1 MTKDM
6 PEVET
11 FRMNSLVRAEAA
23 SKDLKKILAD
33 VQRPMVLG
41 KCREAVARMYGYA
54 GWRALTGAPGG
65 APSPDDAEAGDDVRS
80 ARHDHQ
86 IRILMDIGLDRPIAE
101 TVRSRL
107 SPTGRG
113 GEDTALHRP
122 IELSDTAQYHPERQ
136 QRSIIAVE
144 RDSDLSEDESL
155 MGIFRAVDEWIGT
168 RALLPLDDM
177 ALHIYRFEALY
188 DPIREILDGRGRILD
203 ASVVAAELAG
213 IDLGEGHYAGEWKG
227 MPTTY
232 VHLGTNAFPSP
243 WPGCGIEGCYIKV
256 SEPGLSTDEREI
268 EVIFVVSQE
277 YAPDPG
283 LGIGEDFLGFSY
295 QDFIQANRHINAYA
309 TAELDEDGRAPPIR
323 LADVISGLGKTE
335 HEAPYVE
342 AWKPYLLAPFTAA
355 WNALRAW
362 KEGTLPIRYGLLSDM
377 PEDLFAAMARAR
389 TEKQRERLFKRAS
402 DEDGYIVQFLGGIP
416 VEPTRGPIRE
426 VDFPYPEVAD
436 PEDWA
441 AGYLEMAAFAG
452 YPSVRLHLA
461 RKALAVLAKTDA
473 GEHVN
478 AKVRASINEEAA
490 LSELGRWDEA
500 LAAARR
506 CLAFDVS
513 DGPGTRFRLASLLI
527 RNDDEAGG
535 RDLLA
540 RYETDPVGGSTLL
553 WAKALLLARFGT
565 PEQAKTAV
573 AQAVAEAPHVRD
585 RLLGG
590 DGHPERWYDLGM
602 YDYIRD
608 PYGDRARAWE
618 AYAAAGMLRD
628 GWTALPDH
636 RSLIG

>member
-1 MTKDM
+1 MTNDM
-6 PEVET
+6 PAVET
-11 FRMNSLVRAEAA
+11 FRMNSLVRAEAV
-23 SKDLKKILAD
+23 SKDLKKILTN

-54 GWRALTGAPGG
+54 DWRAMTGSQGG
-65 APSPDDAEAGDDVRS
+65 VPSPDDAEAGDDVRS

-86 IRILMDIGLDRPIAE
+86 VRILMDIGLDRPVAE

-113 GEDTALHRP
+113 GEDAAAHRP
-122 IELSDTAQYHPERQ
+122 IELDDTAQYHPERL

-144 RDSDLSEDESL
+144 RDSDLPEDGSL
-155 MGIFRAVDEWIGT
+155 LGIFDAVEEWIGT

-177 ALHIYRFEALY
+177 ALERYRFEGLY

-203 ASVVAAELAG
+203 ASAVAPELAG
-213 IDLGEGHYAGEWKG
+213 IALGEGQYAGEWEG

-256 SEPGLSTDEREI
+256 SEPGLSLDAREI
-268 EVIFVVSQE
+268 RAIFVVSQE
-277 YAPDPG
+277 YAPDPQ

-295 QDFIQANRHINAYA
+295 QDFIQANRHIDAYA
-309 TAELDEDGRAPPIR
+309 DAEIDEDGKAPPVR
-323 LADVISGLGKTE
+323 VADVISGLRETE
-335 HEAPYVE
+335 YEAAYVE
-342 AWKPYLLAPFTAA
+342 AWKPYLAAPFTAA

-377 PEDLFAAMARAR
+377 PEDLFANMARAR
-389 TEKQRERLFKRAS
+389 TEKQLERLFKRAS
-402 DEDGYIVQFLGGIP
+402 DEDGYVVQFLGGVP
-416 VEPTRGPIRE
+416 AEPTRGPIPE
-426 VDFPYPEVAD
+426 VAFPYPEVAD
-436 PEDWA
+436 PEEWA
-441 AGYLEMAAFAG
+441 AGYLEIATFAE

-473 GEHVN
+473 GKHMDIK
-478 AKVRASINEEAA
+478 ARASINEEAA
-490 LSELGRWDEA
+490 LSDLGRWDEA

-506 CLAFDVS
+506 CLAFDGT
-513 DGPGTRFRLASLLI
+513 DGSGTRFRLASLLI

-535 RDLLA
+535 RELLA
-540 RYETDPVGGSTLL
+540 WYETDPVGGSTLL
-553 WAKALLLARFGT
+553 WARALLLARFGT
-565 PEQAKTAV
+565 PEQAKTV
-573 AQAVAEAPHVRD
+573 IAQAVAEAPHVRD

-602 YDYIRD
+602 YGFIHD

-628 GWTALPDH
+628 GWAALPDH